1 MRPLDDRS
9 GARSVNFPPRRP
21 TGTVLGGALVPCAL
35 ASGASAAPNASA
47 PSARQLILLKCDTY
61 SSFDCGDD
69 CYLQTDRIT
78 PAATKETRLYIELMS
93 HSCFGLP
100 ENTAV
105 E

>member
-9 GARSVNFPPRRP
+9 GARSVNFPPRRA

-35 ASGASAAPNASA
+35 ASPASVDTNASVPNAS
-47 PSARQLILLKCDTY
+47 QLILLKCDTY
-61 SSFDCGDD
+61 SSFDCGDE

-93 HSCFGLP
+93 HNCFGFP
-100 ENTAV
+100 E
-105 E
+105 

>member
-1 MRPLDDRS
+1 MRPLDAKS

-35 ASGASAAPNASA
+35 ASPANVDTSASAL
-47 PSARQLILLKCDTY
+47 SARQLILLKCDTY

-93 HSCFGLP
+93 HSCLGLP
-100 ENTAV
+100 EKTAV
-105 E
+105 A